1 MTRERILR
9 ILLIIAVSAL
19 VGACGVLFVR
29 VLQLRD
35 AYKVMAF
42 SSLQSIRVAKQLEQ
56 SRMRHLPSVSAP
68 TTTILFTGDIMLSR
82 GVMSEV
88 KKHGDDATF
97 PFTFIASTTR
107 VADILVGNLEGPIS
121 TLGKDQGN
129 PYPFRA
135 DPMIIS
141 GLQFAGF
148 DVLTL
153 ANNHILDWGREALS
167 DTVSRLSE
175 ASIRVSGAGRNEP
188 EANTPAIVQSKGMT
202 FAIFSYTNL
211 NPKSFYAVGNSAGTS
226 RFNEQ
231 EIVKAVKSAKKEGMV
246 VVVSMHWGDEYRS
259 RANTTQQAL
268 GKMFI
273 DAGADIVVGHHPHV
287 VQEVERYGNG
297 WIAYSLGNF
306 IFDQNFSEE
315 TNKGLLLEATVT
327 QARVMNV
334 RLVPIRINT
343 NFQTEP
349 YEL

>member
-9 ILLIIAVSAL
+9 ILLMIATFTL
-19 VGACGVLFVR
+19 IGACGVLFVR

-42 SSLQSIRVAKQLEQ
+42 SSLQSIRIAQQLEQ
-56 SRMRHLPSVSAP
+56 SRMRHLPSTNAS

-88 KKHGDDATF
+88 KKHGDDPTF
-97 PFTFIASTTR
+97 PFVFIASTTR
-107 VADILVGNLEGPIS
+107 VADILVGNLESPIS
-121 TLGKDQGN
+121 TRGTDQGN

-135 DPMIIS
+135 DPMIIP

-167 DTVSRLSE
+167 DTVSRLND
-175 ASIRVSGAGRNEP
+175 ASIRVSGAGRNES

-211 NPKSFYAVGNSAGTS
+211 NSKSFFATGNSAGTS
-226 RFNEQ
+226 RFDER
-231 EIVKAVKSAKKEGMV
+231 EIVTAVQNAKKEGKV
-246 VVVSMHWGDEYRS
+246 VIVSMHWGDEYRS
-259 RANTTQQAL
+259 RANVAQQKL
-268 GKMFI
+268 GKTFI

-287 VQEVERYGNG
+287 AEEVERYGNG

-327 QARVMNV
+327 RGRVTGV

-343 NFQTEP
+343 NFQAEP